1 MRTSAA
7 KTPRLRLSPF
17 SRSRCA
23 KEPRRRARLG
33 DGSFSPGVTFGT
45 QSSAIKAVC
54 KNIRSTGISLYM
66 RRRRRSR
73 GITRPPGYI
82 TSSPGISR
90 HDLSRSRGG
99 GRGGGRGDLVGGRCG
114 AAGRERERGRDR
126 ERENKTESRDE
137 KYERTQRRGRAACR
151 EGGRTDQEG
160 GCRKR
165 GRERESDEC

>member
-7 KTPRLRLSPF
+7 ETPRLRLSPF

-23 KEPRRRARLG
+23 KEPRRRARLRA
-33 DGSFSPGVTFGT
+33 GSFSPRVTFGT

-54 KNIRSTGISLYM
+54 KNIQSTGISLYT

-90 HDLSRSRGG
+90 HDLSRSAGKRSGISWADGG
-99 GRGGGRGDLVGGRCG
+99 ERKGETGSVKIRRS
-114 AAGRERERGRDR
+114 RETRSMKE
-126 ERENKTESRDE
+126 
-137 KYERTQRRGRAACR
+137 RRG
-151 EGGRTDQEG
+151 E
-160 GCRKR
+160 
-165 GRERESDEC
+165 

>member
-7 KTPRLRLSPF
+7 ETPRLRLSPF

-23 KEPRRRARLG
+23 KEPGRRARLRA
-33 DGSFSPGVTFGT
+33 GSFSPRVTFGT

-54 KNIRSTGISLYM
+54 KNIQSTGISLYT

-90 HDLSRSRGG
+90 HDLSRSAGKRSGISWADGG
-99 GRGGGRGDLVGGRCG
+99 ERKGETGSVKIRRS
-114 AAGRERERGRDR
+114 RETRSMKE
-126 ERENKTESRDE
+126 
-137 KYERTQRRGRAACR
+137 RRG
-151 EGGRTDQEG
+151 E
-160 GCRKR
+160 
-165 GRERESDEC
+165 